1 VDLSGSHRA
10 QTGRNANFVE
20 SIGAKPLHEESV
32 LVRGNLRNEHHDFV
46 PVARRRDS
54 IRRSM
59 TCFLALI
66 LSAQAGLETKQK
78 RRGDFAAF

>member
-1 VDLSGSHRA
+1 
-10 QTGRNANFVE
+10 
-20 SIGAKPLHEESV
+20 V